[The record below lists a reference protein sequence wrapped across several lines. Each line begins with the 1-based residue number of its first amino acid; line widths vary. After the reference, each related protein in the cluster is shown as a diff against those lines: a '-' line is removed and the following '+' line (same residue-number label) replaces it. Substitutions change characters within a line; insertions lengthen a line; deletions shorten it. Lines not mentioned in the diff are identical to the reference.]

1 MYRSVIEVT
10 GETGTIASEYGLTVD
25 TDVDVV
31 LWRAGEAQ
39 ERKTVSNA
47 DCYTHMLDSFSDW
60 VESRGDYRATATD
73 GLHNQMVI
81 DKAYESWRT
90 GERKAIPGA

>member
-1 MYRSVIEVT
+1 
-10 GETGTIASEYGLTVD
+10 
-25 TDVDVV
+25 
-31 LWRAGEAQ
+31 
-39 ERKTVSNA
+39 
-47 DCYTHMLDSFSDW
+47 